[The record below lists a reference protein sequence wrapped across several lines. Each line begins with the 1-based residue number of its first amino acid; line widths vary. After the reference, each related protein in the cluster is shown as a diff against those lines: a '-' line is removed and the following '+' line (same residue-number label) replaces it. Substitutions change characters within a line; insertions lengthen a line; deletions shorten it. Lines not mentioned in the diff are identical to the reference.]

1 MNMPFSGDDMPW
13 VAKVAYMVTSFIGGA
28 LASAYTVGVK
38 MTQRDALNA
47 KRDSR
52 IEATEEELKEIRE
65 KLEKACTLQA
75 EFCEKRWELII
86 RMQEASAT
94 AVSDRLC
101 ASFRQMMSDARAE
114 TVGDIGE
121 IKISVATLVAQ
132 HRATEELRNM
142 LKSVLDSR
150 HLECKREN

>member
-1 MNMPFSGDDMPW
+1 MQINGDDMPW

-52 IEATEEELKEIRE
+52 IEATEEELQDIRE
-65 KLEKACTLQA
+65 RLEKACTLQA
-75 EFCEKRWELII
+75 EFCEKRWCLIVK
-86 RMQEASAT
+86 MQEDSAKV
-94 AVSDRLC
+94 VSDRLC

-114 TVGDIGE
+114 TVDDIGE

-132 HRATEELRNM
+132 HKATEELRGM
-142 LKSVLDSR
+142 LRSALERR
-150 HLECKREN
+150 HPNN